1 MMMIDVQMLSSCSSL
16 RYLLP
21 KLVHAYL
28 LVNVSTAQ
36 RGINTCALISPLSPS
51 LFFTHD
57 PQIHAPHLTVSSPSL
72 IKRLVLEQLFLS
84 FCLALVVN
92 CVYLSQPPRVTLV
105 RYSYSKRNI
114 RRRERIRDSVKSSL
128 AELNDPRIYITWI
141 RHALREYSIVYVD
154 KNGIAY

>member
-1 MMMIDVQMLSSCSSL
+1 MPSSCSNL
-16 RYLLP
+16 RYLLS

-72 IKRLVLEQLFLS
+72 IKRLVLEQLALS

-92 CVYLSQPPRVTLV
+92 RVYLSQRSRATLV
-105 RYSYSKRNI
+105 RYSYSKRNMQ
-114 RRRERIRDSVKSSL
+114 RRKRIRFSK
-128 AELNDPRIYITWI
+128 NITGWI
-141 RHALREYSIVYVD
+141 EGSKDMYDMNKTCPS
-154 KNGIAY
+154 GIFYCMCVCR